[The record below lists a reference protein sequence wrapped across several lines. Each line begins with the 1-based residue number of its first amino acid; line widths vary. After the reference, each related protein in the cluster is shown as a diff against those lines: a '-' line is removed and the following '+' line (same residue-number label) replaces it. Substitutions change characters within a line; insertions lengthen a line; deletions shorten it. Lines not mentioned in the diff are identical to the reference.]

1 MKHTAFFKA
10 ASITLAAAAATACF
24 AGCGGNNYAD
34 KNTEYYIGASG
45 PLTGGA
51 AIYGTAVKN
60 ATQMAVDE
68 INAAGGVNGVNFKFV
83 MKDDM
88 HDETKSPNNYASLVE
103 DGMQLSLG
111 CVTTK
116 PFLATKTDVVNDK
129 VFTLCPS
136 ASGDDVTKEA
146 DNVFQMCFSDS
157 GQGAGAAKYVKDTFT
172 NKDSVKIGIL
182 YKSGDDYSEGL
193 FNNFKTE
200 MGGDNY
206 GGYNVVEASFTDE
219 TSFDSQVTTLKDCN
233 FFFMPIYYSP
243 ASKFM
248 LAAKGQVAN
257 SAVYFGCDGFDG
269 IDSIEGFDIA
279 TIPQEV
285 SMLSHFNSK
294 ATEGKAKEFVDKYNA
309 KYTADKDKGTL
320 NQFGAAAYDCVYAF
334 KAAIEKAV
342 ADGEKVPA
350 NISAEDMNEILS
362 KVFTS
367 SSFTF
372 TGATGTNIKWN
383 ADGTVN
389 KSAVKY
395 IVKAASAA

>member
-1 MKHTAFFKA
+1 MKHTAFFKT
-10 ASITLAAAAATACF
+10 ASLTLAAVAGAACF
-24 AGCGGNNYAD
+24 AGCGGNGYTD
-34 KNTEYYIGASG
+34 KNTEYYIGVSG

-60 ATQMAVDE
+60 AAQMAVEE

-83 MKDDM
+83 MKDDA
-88 HDETKSPNNYASLVE
+88 HDETKSPNNYASLFE

-116 PFLATKTDVVNDK
+116 PFLATKTDVVKDE

-136 ASGDDVTKEA
+136 ASGDAVPQDA
-146 DNVFQMCFSDS
+146 SNVFQMCFTDS
-157 GQGAGAAKYVKDTFT
+157 GQGAEAAKLVKSTYTDTS
-172 NKDSVKIGIL
+172 SVKIGIL
-182 YKSGDDYSEGL
+182 YKSGDDYSVGL
-193 FNNFKTE
+193 FNNFKAE
-200 MGGDNY
+200 MGANY
-206 GGYNVVEASFTDE
+206 GGYNVTEASFTDE
-219 TSFDSQVTTLKDCN
+219 TSFDSQVQTLKDCT
-233 FFFMPIYYSP
+233 FFFMPIYYTP
-243 ASKFM
+243 AKNFM
-248 LAAKGQVAN
+248 LAAKGQVADT
-257 SAVYFGCDGFDG
+257 AVYFGCDGFDG
-269 IDSIEGFDIA
+269 IDSVKGFEIS

-285 SMLSHFNSK
+285 SMLSHFNSN
-294 ATEGKAKEFVDKYNA
+294 ATEGKAKEFVDKYNE
-309 KYTADKDKGTL
+309 KYTSDADKGTL

-350 NISAEDMNEILS
+350 NIAPAEMNKILT

-372 TGATGTNIKWN
+372 TGATGTDIKWN

-389 KSAVKY
+389 KEAVKY
-395 IVKAASAA
+395 IVKAANNA